1 MRSFAMTPPTL
12 TSRTALLAVLL
23 AGTIALGACG
33 RRGRPEPPPDPNA
46 PKTEQSS
53 KAADRKKAQP
63 AFQGR
68 PGTVAQNDDDDDD
81 DDQPEAEQAA
91 GVSPLPTTRKKRQPF
106 VVPKDPFIL
115 DSIL

>member
-1 MRSFAMTPPTL
+1 MTPPTL
-12 TSRTALLAVLL
+12 TSRMALLAVLL
-23 AGTIALGACG
+23 AGTMALGACG
-33 RRGRPEPPPDPNA
+33 RRGRPEAPPDPKA
-46 PKTEQSS
+46 PKTEQS
-53 KAADRKKAQP
+53 KAADKKSAKAQP
-63 AFQGR
+63 TFQGR

-91 GVSPLPTTRKKRQPF
+91 GITPMPSTRKKRQPF